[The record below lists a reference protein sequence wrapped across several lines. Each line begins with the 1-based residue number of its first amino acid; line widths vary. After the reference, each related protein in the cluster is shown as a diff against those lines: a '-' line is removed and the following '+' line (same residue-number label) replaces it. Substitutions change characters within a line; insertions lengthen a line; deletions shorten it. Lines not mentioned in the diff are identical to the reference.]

1 MKTLLHKL
9 SLAWTQRNHRLRPT
23 SHGMKKALFSFVVF
37 FCIPLFSGALVSN
50 DYAPG
55 TVGAGK
61 PEVHIKPD
69 GTIVVRSGRID
80 LIAGNTFYLGT
91 FWGTLQMRFTL
102 KTDANTTVTKRYGGR
117 ATVSEIKIGDYIDVE
132 GDFFSGSDFFG
143 VQGLRIKD
151 WSLQEEAGTYSGVI
165 VEVNPDEQFMLRTP
179 QNQTISV
186 RLSTSTSVFIKKG
199 PITIPFGR
207 LRKGDVV
214 QRISGVYD
222 YAKNI
227 LTAEDIS
234 VFQGKTEFLP
244 RNFEGTLK
252 QIVTSTIPAMMI
264 VTIKGADYMVK
275 ISDKTPILKK
285 NKSIAQIARFVVG
298 DTIRFYGAVREEE
311 KTLTDALVVDAEVVR
326 NLSL

>member
-55 TVGAGK
+55 TVGAGS

-69 GTIVVRSGRID
+69 GTILVRSGRID

-91 FWGTLQMRFTL
+91 QWGPLQMRFTL
-102 KTDANTTVTKRYGGR
+102 KTDAKTTVTKRYGGST
-117 ATVSEIKIGDYIDVE
+117 TVSQIRIGDYVDVE

-151 WSLQEEAGTYSGVI
+151 WSLQEETGTYSGVI
-165 VEVNPDEQFMLRTP
+165 LDVQNSSFTLKTP
-179 QNQTISV
+179 QNQTITV
-186 RLSTSTSVFIKKG
+186 QLATSSAITIKKG
-199 PITIPFGR
+199 TIDISFDR
-207 LRKGDVV
+207 LRKGDAIPRVF
-214 QRISGVYD
+214 GVYN

-227 LTAEDIS
+227 LTADTIA
-234 VFQGKTEFLP
+234 VTQGKTEFLP
-244 RNFEGTLK
+244 RNFEGILK
-252 QIVTSTIPAMMI
+252 QLVTPTVPATIIVT
-264 VTIKGADYMVK
+264 VKGNDYTVK
-275 ISDKTPILKK
+275 ISDKTSILKK
-285 NKSIAQIARFVVG
+285 DKSTAQLARFVPG

-311 KTLTDALVVDAEVVR
+311 KTLTDALVVDAEVIR